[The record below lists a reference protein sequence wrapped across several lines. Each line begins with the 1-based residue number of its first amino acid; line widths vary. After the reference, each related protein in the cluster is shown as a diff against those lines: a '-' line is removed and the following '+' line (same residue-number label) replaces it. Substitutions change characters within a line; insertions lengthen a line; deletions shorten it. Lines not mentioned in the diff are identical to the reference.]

1 MNVDQQT
8 EICEQVRAAAAASE
22 SLAIIGGG
30 TRGRQCTPVR
40 GRPLKLAGHAGIVD
54 YQPSELVL
62 TARAGTR
69 LVELEHALAETG
81 QMLPFEPPR
90 FGDAATLGGAV
101 ALGASGPRRPW
112 TGAVRDFVLGVRV
125 INGRGELLRFGGQV
139 MKNVA
144 GYDAARL
151 MVGAR
156 GTLGV
161 LTEVSLKVLPRPESE
176 RTFCLQLDGY
186 CALRKFIEWGR
197 TSLPLSAAAWESD
210 GGSLKVRLSGA
221 ERAVQA
227 AARRVGGE
235 EDTAGEAYWQ
245 SVRDLQHPLLQA
257 DAPQLWRLVVPPAA
271 PLPETPHNAILLD
284 WGGAQR
290 WLQSGFDAEYVHAMA
305 AKNGGHAAP
314 VRGGVPSLPSVQR
327 ELHRRLKQAFDP
339 AGVFN
344 PGAFGV
350 I

>member
-1 MNVDQQT
+1 MSADQQA
-8 EICEQVRAAAAASE
+8 ELCEQVRTAAAASE

-30 TRGRQCTPVR
+30 TRGPQCVPVR
-40 GRPLKLAGHAGIVD
+40 GRPLKLAAHAGIVD

-69 LVELEHALAETG
+69 LVDLESVLAETG

-90 FGDAATLGGAV
+90 FGTASTLGGAV
-101 ALGASGPRRPW
+101 ALGTSGPRRPW
-112 TGAVRDFVLGVRV
+112 AGAVRDFVLGVRI
-125 INGRGELLRFGGQV
+125 INGHGEWLRFGGQV

-144 GYDAARL
+144 GYDVARL

-161 LTEVSLKVLPRPESE
+161 LTEVSLKVLPRPECE
-176 RTFCLQLDGY
+176 RTFCLHLDGPR
-186 CALRKFIEWGR
+186 ALEKLVAWGR
-197 TSLPLSAAAWESD
+197 TSLPLSAAAWES
-210 GGSLKVRLSGA
+210 GGSSLKVRLSGT

-227 AARRVGGE
+227 AASRIGGE
-235 EDTAGEAYWQ
+235 EDAVGEAYWQ
-245 SVRDLQHPLLQA
+245 SVRDLRHPLLQV
-257 DAPQLWRLVVPPAA
+257 DAPRLWRLVVPPAT
-271 PLPETPHNAILLD
+271 PLPRPLHESILLD
-284 WGGAQR
+284 WGGSQR
-290 WLQSGFDAEYVHAMA
+290 WLQSGLDADHVHTMA
-305 AKNGGHAAP
+305 AKNGGHAALA
-314 VRGGVPSLPSVQR
+314 RGGVPSLSPVQQ

-344 PGAFGV
+344 PGALGV